1 MTPLFASSTN
11 AHHVSSRLANT
22 PAESLTVKLLDQQI
36 PEDQKHPLHYTW
48 VFWFMHRPPGAK
60 ITNYESGMKKIA
72 SVSSVS
78 PKAHCVARQHPFII
92 NSTLPETDRRLLGS
106 LQSS

>member
-1 MTPLFASSTN
+1 LFASSTN
-11 AHHVSSRLANT
+11 SNHLSSKLVKSPSET
-22 PAESLTVKLLDQQI
+22 LTIKLHDQQV
-36 PEDQKHPLHYTW
+36 PEDQKHPLRYTW

-78 PKAHCVARQHPFII
+78 SSHRSPLFARPRVGNYTVF
-92 NSTLPETDRRLLGS
+92 STLLLS
-106 LQSS
+106 RNR

>member
-1 MTPLFASSTN
+1 MTPLFASSTT
-11 AHHVSSRLANT
+11 AHHLTSKLVKT
-22 PAESLTVKLLDQQI
+22 PAETLTVKLLDQQMS
-36 PEDQKHPLHYTW
+36 EDQKHPLHYTW

-78 PKAHCVARQHPFII
+78 QRRTISLADPLFIT
-92 NSTLPETDRRLLGS
+92 NATLPETDRRLLGG
-106 LQSS
+106 LQPS